1 MWVGKEKRAKLEP
14 RILIEDP
21 EKSYHADKRVSDND
35 IFDNMLIHGDNLL
48 ALKALEQDYAGRV
61 KCIYIDPPYNTGNAF
76 EHYDDGLEHS
86 IWLSLMRER
95 LELLKNLLREDGILF
110 VQIDDSEQAYLK
122 VLLDETFGR
131 ANFINMLSVN
141 MKNIAGAS
149 GGGEDKRIK
158 KNCEYILIYA
168 KNYDLMPLFNGPYEY
183 TEMSELIQNYINEGK
198 SWKYTTVLTD
208 PGEKKYIGSTMDGD
222 GNEIRVY
229 KRLNVKMESINS
241 IAKKEEISVQETY
254 KKYGINVFRTTNAQ
268 SSIRMRIMEFRKE
281 YNIKEP
287 ILSIEYI
294 PRSGKNKGKIYEQF
308 YKDDVCNLFVWL
320 RDTSEVIQG
329 KLFKKELQ
337 GTYWDMNAWMKNL
350 TKEGNV
356 AFPNGKKPEKL
367 IEQIFSM
374 STNPGDLVLDSFL
387 GSGTTAA
394 VAHKMGRRW
403 IGIELGEH
411 CDTHCVPRLKKVI
424 DGEDAGGIT
433 KSANWRGGGGFRYY
447 NLAPSLVKFDEW
459 GNPVINKDFN
469 ENMLVRAL
477 CKVEGFNFDP
487 SPDVYWKQ
495 GKSTESDFIYV
506 TTQHLTAQMLQKLSD
521 DVGESCTLLIC
532 CGSFDGKK
540 DSYGNLTI
548 KKIPKAILKKC
559 EWNHDDYSLE
569 IKNLPMSAP
578 DPQPSPAPRKKSFKK
593 LPPDSNQLDLF

>member
-1 MWVGKEKRAKLEP
+1 MQKQKLELMWVGKEKRAKLEP

-95 LELLKNLLREDGILF
+95 LELLKNLLSDDGSIWIS
-110 VQIDDSEQAYLK
+110 IDADESHYLK
-122 VLLDETFGR
+122 VLCDEIFGR
-131 ANFINMLSVN
+131 NNFVDEVVWQRSYAPINLKKTLSRSHDNILVYAKSKSDDFELN
-141 MKNIAGAS
+141 KLPRSINAVDRYKNPDNDPRGPWTSGDISVGPVVKEKVYEITTPSGRKVLPPEGYCWRLTKERLAEYIADNRIWF
-149 GGGEDKRIK
+149 GEDGNNTPRIK
-158 KNCEYILIYA
+158 RFL
-168 KNYDLMPLFNGPYEY
+168 
-183 TEMSELIQNYINEGK
+183 SEVK
-198 SWKYTTVLTD
+198 
-208 PGEKKYIGSTMDGD
+208 DG
-222 GNEIRVY
+222 ITSMT
-229 KRLNVKMESINS
+229 L
-241 IAKKEEISVQETY
+241 
-254 KKYGINVFRTTNAQ
+254 
-268 SSIRMRIMEFRKE
+268 
-281 YNIKEP
+281 
-287 ILSIEYI
+287 
-294 PRSGKNKGKIYEQF
+294 
-308 YKDDVCNLFVWL
+308 WL
-320 RDTSEVIQG
+320 RDEVGDNQEAKREI
-329 KLFKKELQ
+329 KALFKDISVFD
-337 GTYWDMNAWMKNL
+337 T
-350 TKEGNV
+350 
-356 AFPNGKKPEKL
+356 PKPERL
-367 IEQIFSM
+367 IERILTLGS
-374 STNPGDLVLDSFL
+374 NKGDLVLDSFL

-521 DVGESCTLLIC
+521 DVGENCTLLIC

>member
-1 MWVGKEKRAKLEP
+1 MSKQKLELMWVGKEKRAKLEP

-21 EKSYHADKRVSDND
+21 QKSYHADKRVSDND

-95 LELLKNLLREDGILF
+95 LELLKNLLSDDGVIF
-110 VQIDDSEQAYLK
+110 VNLDENEHAYCK
-122 VLLDETFGR
+122 VLCDEIFGR
-131 ANFINMLSVN
+131 INYIGDLIWQ
-141 MKNIAGAS
+141 KRK
-149 GGGEDKRIK
+149 GGGNDSHFFALDHD
-158 KNCEYILIYA
+158 YILVYA
-168 KNYDLMPLFNGPYEY
+168 KNSDKKFHVEKWRVSQSENYLKRYKEIDKNGDRFYWD
-183 TEMSELIQNYINEGK
+183 TLARDGLQNPIPVTIK
-198 SWKYTTVLTD
+198 CPD
-208 PGEKKYIGSTMDGD
+208 GSF
-222 GNEIRVY
+222 
-229 KRLNVKMESINS
+229 LSINS
-241 IAKKEEISVQETY
+241 QKSKDTIEIGLRE
-254 KKYGINVFRTTNAQ
+254 G
-268 SSIRMRIMEFRKE
+268 SIRL
-281 YNIKEP
+281 IKSKNGWTLHHRVYMP
-287 ILSIEYI
+287 KGQVLRSILTEV
-294 PRSGKNKGKIYEQF
+294 GTNKTAGDEITS
-308 YKDDVCNLFVWL
+308 LF
-320 RDTSEVIQG
+320 
-329 KLFKKELQ
+329 
-337 GTYWDMNAWMKNL
+337 
-350 TKEGNV
+350 GNNKS
-356 AFPNGKKPEKL
+356 FDYPKPESLIFKL
-367 IEQIFSM
+367 LELT
-374 STNPGDLVLDSFL
+374 TNPGDLVLDSFL

-394 VAHKMGRRW
+394 VAHKMGRKW

-459 GNPVINKDFN
+459 GNPVINKEFN

-521 DVGESCTLLIC
+521 DVGENCTLLIC

-559 EWNHDDYSLE
+559 EWSHDDYSLE

-578 DPQPSPAPRKKSFKK
+578 DPQPSPAPRKKSLKK
-593 LPPDSNQLDLF
+593 QQDNNQQMNLFGEVE

>member
-1 MWVGKEKRAKLEP
+1 MEP

-95 LELLKNLLREDGILF
+95 LELLKNLLSDDGSIWIS
-110 VQIDDSEQAYLK
+110 IDADESHYLK
-122 VLLDETFGR
+122 VLCDEIFGR
-131 ANFINMLSVN
+131 NNFVDEVVWQRSYAPINLKKTLSRSHDNILVYAKSKSDDFELN
-141 MKNIAGAS
+141 KLPRSINAVDRYKNPDNDPRGPWTSGDISVGPVVKEKVYEITTPSGRKVLPPEGYCWRLTKERLAEYIADNRIWF
-149 GGGEDKRIK
+149 GEDGNNTPRIK
-158 KNCEYILIYA
+158 RFL
-168 KNYDLMPLFNGPYEY
+168 
-183 TEMSELIQNYINEGK
+183 SEVK
-198 SWKYTTVLTD
+198 
-208 PGEKKYIGSTMDGD
+208 DG
-222 GNEIRVY
+222 ITSMT
-229 KRLNVKMESINS
+229 L
-241 IAKKEEISVQETY
+241 
-254 KKYGINVFRTTNAQ
+254 
-268 SSIRMRIMEFRKE
+268 
-281 YNIKEP
+281 
-287 ILSIEYI
+287 
-294 PRSGKNKGKIYEQF
+294 
-308 YKDDVCNLFVWL
+308 WL
-320 RDTSEVIQG
+320 RDEVGDNQEAKREI
-329 KLFKKELQ
+329 KALFKDISVFD
-337 GTYWDMNAWMKNL
+337 T
-350 TKEGNV
+350 
-356 AFPNGKKPEKL
+356 PKPERL
-367 IEQIFSM
+367 IERILTLGS
-374 STNPGDLVLDSFL
+374 NPGDLVLDSFL

-403 IGIELGEH
+403 IAIELGEH

-469 ENMLVRAL
+469 ESMLVRAL

-540 DSYGNLTI
+540 DSYSNLTI

-569 IKNLPMSAP
+569 IKNLPVSAP
-578 DPQPSPAPRKKSFKK
+578 DPHPSPAPRKKSFKK

>member
-1 MWVGKEKRAKLEP
+1 MQKQKLELMWVGKEKRAKLEP

-95 LELLKNLLREDGILF
+95 LELLKNLLSDDGSIWINL
-110 VQIDDSEQAYLK
+110 DDNESHYCK
-122 VLLDETFGR
+122 VLCDEIFGR
-131 ANFINMLSVN
+131 INFVSNVIWQKKFSPSNDAKWLSDN
-141 MKNIAGAS
+141 H
-149 GGGEDKRIK
+149 DH
-158 KNCEYILIYA
+158 ILCYA
-168 KNYDLMPLFNGPYEY
+168 KNKITWRPNLLPRSDLMNSRYKNPDNDIRGPWTSGDVSVKTYSASCDYPITTPSGRVVNPPRGYCWRFSREKFQEMVADNRIWFGENGNSVPRVKRFLSDVKDGI
-183 TEMSELIQNYINEGK
+183 TA
-198 SWKYTTVLTD
+198 LTIWTYQEVGHNQD
-208 PGEKKYIGSTMDGD
+208 
-222 GNEIRVY
+222 
-229 KRLNVKMESINS
+229 
-241 IAKKEEISVQETY
+241 AKKEVKSFND
-254 KKYGINVFRTTNAQ
+254 KDVFAT
-268 SSIRMRIMEFRKE
+268 
-281 YNIKEP
+281 P
-287 ILSIEYI
+287 
-294 PRSGKNKGKIYEQF
+294 
-308 YKDDVCNLFVWL
+308 
-320 RDTSEVIQG
+320 
-329 KLFKKELQ
+329 
-337 GTYWDMNAWMKNL
+337 
-350 TKEGNV
+350 
-356 AFPNGKKPEKL
+356 KPERL
-367 IEQIFSM
+367 IERVLTLGS
-374 STNPGDLVLDSFL
+374 NPGDLVLDSFL

-433 KSANWRGGGGFRYY
+433 KSANWQGGGGFRYY

-459 GNPVINKDFN
+459 GNPIINKEFN

-521 DVGESCTLLIC
+521 DVGENCTLLIC